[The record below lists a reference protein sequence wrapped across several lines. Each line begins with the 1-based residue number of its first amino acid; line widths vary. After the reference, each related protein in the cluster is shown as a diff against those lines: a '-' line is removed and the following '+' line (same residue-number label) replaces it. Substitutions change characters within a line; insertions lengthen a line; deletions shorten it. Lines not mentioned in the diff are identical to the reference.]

1 MKQNTMIIVGVAIV
15 AVVLVGGFLFM
26 NMQNS
31 SSQNNQTTEMTTT
44 TTPVAESETMN
55 DKNIVVVAKEAG
67 TFTTLLAAAEA
78 AGLVETLSGPGPLTV
93 LAPTDEAFAKLPAG
107 TVESLLQDKE
117 RLAKILTYHVI
128 PGKVM
133 SSDVAGMDSAT
144 TVEGGKV
151 TIKTENGKVM
161 INNATVTNPD
171 IEASNGVIHVID
183 TVLIPE

>member
-1 MKQNTMIIVGVAIV
+1 MNKNTMIIVGVVIA
-15 AVVLVGGFLFM
+15 AVVLIGGFMYM
-26 NMQNS
+26 NTQNS
-31 SSQNNQTTEMTTT
+31 SSQNNQATEVTTN
-44 TTPVAESETMN
+44 TTPAAENEAMN

-107 TVESLLQDKE
+107 TVESLLKDKE
-117 RLAKILTYHVI
+117 QLAKILTYHVI

-133 SSDVAGMDSAT
+133 SSDIVGLDSAT
-144 TVEGGKV
+144 TVQGGKV

>member
-1 MKQNTMIIVGVAIV
+1 MIIAGVAIV
-15 AVVLVGGFLFM
+15 ALVLVGGFLFM
-26 NMQNS
+26 NMLNS
-31 SSQNNQTTEMTTT
+31 SSKNTQATKMTTT
-44 TTPVAESETMN
+44 TTPVTESETMN

-107 TVESLLQDKE
+107 TVESLLKDKE
-117 RLAKILTYHVI
+117 QLAKILTYHVI
-128 PGKVM
+128 AGKVM
-133 SSDVAGMDSAT
+133 SNDIVGMDSAT
-144 TVEGGKV
+144 TVQGGKV